1 MQAAAPELTHQRSL
15 IRRNFV
21 CHCLEG
27 GFYMGGLAFLA
38 PDSVLPKM
46 VDSLG
51 GKAAVIAIMPA
62 VLPAAF
68 AVMGLF
74 VAPVVENLSR
84 LKPWVLTFGFIQRL
98 PYLIAGLLLLYGDQ
112 LAGWLLPIVVLTP
125 VVSGLIGG
133 VGVQAWM
140 EMVTRMIP
148 ERQRAS
154 GWATRYIIQAC
165 IGVAAGPAI
174 HMILTRHPGPDGYAM
189 LHLIAFGFLALSF
202 GSQVWMK
209 EFIPSALPPQD
220 RRPAYSKYLASLP
233 GLLRTR
239 PLLIKL
245 VWARFFGLG
254 YLMILG
260 FLTKHALA
268 VTDRPEPDEG
278 YFVTA
283 QQIGTILGS
292 VLAGWLGNRQGGK
305 VLMITARTVCVLVC
319 LAVCVIQS
327 FPLFVALFFVVG
339 FGLFIDRVGDLTLAA
354 ELCPVERRS
363 TLQALLSFCNVFAFM
378 AGTSLAGQ
386 VFSHTHSIAAVA
398 GIAAAMAAISI
409 LILRRIPEP
418 RHGLMSV
425 HTLPPVRQAKRGR

>member
-1 MQAAAPELTHQRSL
+1 M
-15 IRRNFV
+15 
-21 CHCLEG
+21 
-27 GFYMGGLAFLA
+27 
-38 PDSVLPKM
+38 
-46 VDSLG
+46 
-51 GKAAVIAIMPA
+51 
-62 VLPAAF
+62 
-68 AVMGLF
+68 
-74 VAPVVENLSR
+74 
-84 LKPWVLTFGFIQRL
+84 
-98 PYLIAGLLLLYGDQ
+98 
-112 LAGWLLPIVVLTP
+112 
-125 VVSGLIGG
+125 
-133 VGVQAWM
+133 
-140 EMVTRMIP
+140 
-148 ERQRAS
+148 
-154 GWATRYIIQAC
+154 
-165 IGVAAGPAI
+165 AGPVI
-174 HMILTRHPGPDGYAM
+174 HLILTRHPGSDGYAM

-209 EFIPSALPPQD
+209 EFVPAVPQTVG
-220 RRPAYSKYLASLP
+220 RHQSYGRYLASLP
-233 GLLRTR
+233 GLLGAR

-260 FLTKHALA
+260 FLTKHALF

-283 QQIGTILGS
+283 QQVGTILGS

-305 VLMITARTVCVLVC
+305 VLMITARTVCILVC

-327 FPLFVALFFVVG
+327 FSLFVGLFFVVG

-398 GIAAAMAAISI
+398 GIAAAMAVISI
-409 LILRRIPEP
+409 VILRRIPEP
-418 RHGLMSV
+418 RHGLVSM
-425 HTLPPVRQAKRGR
+425 HTLPPVQQDRQGR